1 MATLDEMDQAAV
13 EAEKDLKGLTPQSVK
28 EVAEWWMTYFKKAG
42 HKRLGRL
49 LVSYAR
55 EDLELEVDPDKEE

>member
-28 EVAEWWMTYFKKAG
+28 EVAGWWMTYFKKAG

-55 EDLELEVDPDKEE
+55 EDLEVDPDKEE